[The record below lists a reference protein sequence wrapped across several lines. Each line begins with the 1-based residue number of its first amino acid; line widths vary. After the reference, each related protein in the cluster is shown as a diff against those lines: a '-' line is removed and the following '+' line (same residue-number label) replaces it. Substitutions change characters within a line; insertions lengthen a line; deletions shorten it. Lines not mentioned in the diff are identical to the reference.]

1 MNWINNARIVSTL
14 AVVLLHV
21 SAVVLSENAVGSE
34 YWWFGNGF
42 SSLVRWC
49 VPVFTMISGAL
60 LLDPTKQES
69 LSKFYSKRLSRILIP
84 MGFWSLFF
92 LGWTFF
98 HGVIDGAPPNGL
110 ELFTNLLSGLPY
122 EHLWFLYMLSGLY
135 LFAPFLRKIIAVS
148 SHRELTASIIFMF
161 VVAGI
166 NFAQLSFSGVYRP
179 SLFLNWFLL
188 YIPFFF
194 IGYVIQ
200 RDQRTFSQAMRWG
213 TFTLSTLLTCLGYY
227 FALTRN
233 ELLPDGYFHG
243 YLSITVIPMS
253 VSVMYLLKSWDKPIL
268 NQQLTKQVALLTFG
282 VYLVHPIFVEIL
294 NKTNFIRVFH
304 PVIVIPSATALI
316 FMASLFTSW
325 LFHQVPYLRKT
336 I

>member
-1 MNWINNARIVSTL
+1 
-14 AVVLLHV
+14 
-21 SAVVLSENAVGSE
+21 
-34 YWWFGNGF
+34 
-42 SSLVRWC
+42 
-49 VPVFTMISGAL
+49 MISGAL

-69 LSKFYSKRLSRILIP
+69 LSRFYSKRLSRILIP

-98 HGVIDGAPPNGL
+98 HGVIDGLPPNGL
-110 ELFTNLLSGLPY
+110 ELLTNLGRGLPY
-122 EHLWFLYMLSGLY
+122 EHLWFLYMISGLY
-135 LFAPFLRKIIAVS
+135 LFAPFLRKIISAS
-148 SHRELTASIIFMF
+148 SNRELTASIIFMF

-200 RDQRTFSQAMRWG
+200 QDQRRSSAVMRWG
-213 TFTLSTLLTCLGYY
+213 IFLLSSLLTFLGYY
-227 FALTRN
+227 AVLSRN

-253 VSVMYLLKSWDKPIL
+253 VSVMYLLKSWDTPIL
-268 NQQLTKQVALLTFG
+268 NQHLTKQISLLTFG

-304 PVIVIPSATALI
+304 PMIVIPSATALI
-316 FMASLFTSW
+316 FMMSLGTSW
-325 LFHQVPYLRKT
+325 LFHKTPYLRKT